1 MEGGRFSLWV
11 NFLDVYVGTDFEYL
25 NPKGIIPAVAVFKKG
40 ENTGKSRREE
50 GAVEAGPESDDEKAV
65 AGEDG

>member
-1 MEGGRFSLWV
+1 
-11 NFLDVYVGTDFEYL
+11 VYVGTDFEYL